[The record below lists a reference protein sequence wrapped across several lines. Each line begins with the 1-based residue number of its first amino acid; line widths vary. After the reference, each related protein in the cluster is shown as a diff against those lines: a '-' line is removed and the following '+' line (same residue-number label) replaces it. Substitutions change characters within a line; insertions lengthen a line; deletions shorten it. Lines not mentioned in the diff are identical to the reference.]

1 MRPGS
6 SALAKAV
13 VDAMVNHDAVL
24 LASHGQVV
32 CGRDFDDV
40 FEKAAFFEFACRII
54 VLSGGNYDVLT
65 EAEIDELEYYK
76 FCRGGDM

>member
-1 MRPGS
+1 MAETSTMFLKR
-6 SALAKAV
+6 L
-13 VDAMVNHDAVL
+13 H
-24 LASHGQVV
+24 
-32 CGRDFDDV
+32 
-40 FEKAAFFEFACRII
+40 FFEFACRII